1 MTIPTADEI
10 AKNAEA
16 VRDLKLQV
24 NGLTTEAL
32 PDIEFRHFTPGR
44 TPVTIYAVEDGR
56 PITIP
61 EYQLIT
67 VIDKRLEDG
76 RFMFVSDPK
85 DAPEYKMG
93 TILCFMHKDSPD
105 RATLDAAGLGGKFCR
120 KHTLPSDYAKVI
132 HAEHRH
138 GREWAAF
145 SRHVASQKEA
155 VREARLDSQ
164 LEATLSIARAQGSQ
178 AVEAQGAAADGR
190 AVEAAAAPQAVDPD
204 CPRCGWEQGASTKN
218 RRAALV
224 AHARAKHPVAEVV

>member
-76 RFMFVSDPK
+76 RYMFVSDPK
-85 DAPEYKMG
+85 DAPEYKLG
-93 TILCFMHKDSPD
+93 TILCFLHKDSPE
-105 RATLDAAGLGGKFCR
+105 RASLDAAGLGGLKFCR
-120 KHTLPSDYAKVI
+120 KHTLPSTYAKTI
-132 HAEHRH
+132 HALHRH
-138 GREWAAF
+138 KQEWGALQDYLKG
-145 SRHVASQKEA
+145 VKEQGE
-155 VREARLDSQ
+155 RDDRRQQ
-164 LEATLSIARAQGSQ
+164 LEATLAIARGVAQGSP
-178 AVEAQGAAADGR
+178 EAKTPPAI
-190 AVEAAAAPQAVDPD
+190 DPD
-204 CPRCGWEQGASTKN
+204 CPRCSWRQQPATQN
-218 RRAALV
+218 RRAALRM
-224 AHARAKHPVAEVV
+224 HERAKHPVVEVG